1 MNGRRGAAPWRAECH
16 LFKKSLTEFFDDKQ
30 VIMME
35 TLDIVDKHTSG
46 VAYPTEV
53 QLKHTLMDYPAQA

>member
-1 MNGRRGAAPWRAECH
+1 M
-16 LFKKSLTEFFDDKQ
+16 FKKSLTEFFDDKQ
-30 VIMME
+30 VLMME

-53 QLKHTLMDYPAQA
+53 QLKHTLTDYPAQA